1 MVLWLTGHPT
11 HLAGRLHIAIE
22 PLAVL
27 TAVSYPVLV
36 VMSAVGGR
44 ISPRGGQ
51 KHICSRVVRR
61 ESGVLCGTG
70 YPTHLARRLRI
81 VFDPLAVFTGVW
93 YHMGG
98 V

>member
-1 MVLWLTGHPT
+1 MRRESVVLWLTGHPT

-44 ISPRGGQ
+44 ISP
-51 KHICSRVVRR
+51 
-61 ESGVLCGTG
+61 
-70 YPTHLARRLRI
+70 
-81 VFDPLAVFTGVW
+81 
-93 YHMGG
+93 
-98 V
+98 